1 MTHTATTA
9 SQSQQLLALQRANLI
24 RRARAQLKKRIG
36 AGDLSAA
43 EVILD
48 PPTEARRWPLV
59 ELLTS
64 QPGWGNAKC
73 RQFLARN
80 NISEIKP
87 LGELTQRQRQL
98 LAARLSH
105 TGQPRSELVRAVR
118 LTRAHSPS
126 ARERHHETPS
136 G

>member
-1 MTHTATTA
+1 MKHTAPIA
-9 SQSQQLLALQRANLI
+9 PQSQRLLALQRANLI
-24 RRARAQLKKRIG
+24 RRARAQLKQRIA

-64 QPGWGNAKC
+64 QPGWGSATC
-73 RQFLARN
+73 RQFLAHN
-80 NISEIKP
+80 DISEIKP
-87 LGELTQRQRQL
+87 IGELTQRQRQL

-105 TGQPRSELVRAVR
+105 TPPGPHRAAQAQR
-118 LTRAHSPS
+118 
-126 ARERHHETPS
+126 
-136 G
+136 

>member
-9 SQSQQLLALQRANLI
+9 TQSQQLLALQRANLI

-48 PPTEARRWPLV
+48 PPEARRWPLV

-80 NISEIKP
+80 DISEIKP
-87 LGELTQRQRQL
+87 VGELTQRQRQL
-98 LAARLSH
+98 LAARLS
-105 TGQPRSELVRAVR
+105 
-118 LTRAHSPS
+118 
-126 ARERHHETPS
+126 
-136 G
+136 